1 MAFVLDSSV
10 TLAWL
15 LLGGAGVAR
24 TSTNWRDRLGARV
37 FVIVPSI
44 WALEV
49 GRRIAGGTAAA
60 GGGSE
65 DDELARLA
73 AALDGLP
80 IEVDQE
86 AAKPAFLT
94 ILTVAKKLGLTTYDA
109 AYIELAHRHALP
121 LATLDD
127 RLRAACGNAG
137 PGAALAAQREYYSTA
152 QKDPTLSKSPTGS
165 GDIGRTTSRV
175 TICFK

>member
-15 LLGGAGVAR
+15 LPDEGSEDVDKLA
-24 TSTNWRDRLGARV
+24 DRLEQESA
-37 FVIVPSI
+37 IVPSI

-49 GRRIAGGTAAA
+49 GNALLVAQRRGRIK
-60 GGGSE
+60 

-73 AALDGLP
+73 AGLDGLP

-86 AAKPAFLT
+86 AAKPAVLT

-109 AYIELAHRHALP
+109 AYIELAHRHVLP

-127 RLRAACGNAG
+127 RLRAAC
-137 PGAALAAQREYYSTA
+137 AQM
-152 QKDPTLSKSPTGS
+152 QVPVLP
-165 GDIGRTTSRV
+165 
-175 TICFK
+175 

>member
-15 LLGGAGVAR
+15 LPDEGSEDVDKLA
-24 TSTNWRDRLGARV
+24 DRLEQESA
-37 FVIVPSI
+37 IVPSI

-49 GRRIAGGTAAA
+49 GNALLVAQRRGRIK
-60 GGGSE
+60 

-94 ILTVAKKLGLTTYDA
+94 
-109 AYIELAHRHALP
+109 
-121 LATLDD
+121 
-127 RLRAACGNAG
+127 
-137 PGAALAAQREYYSTA
+137 
-152 QKDPTLSKSPTGS
+152 
-165 GDIGRTTSRV
+165 
-175 TICFK
+175 F